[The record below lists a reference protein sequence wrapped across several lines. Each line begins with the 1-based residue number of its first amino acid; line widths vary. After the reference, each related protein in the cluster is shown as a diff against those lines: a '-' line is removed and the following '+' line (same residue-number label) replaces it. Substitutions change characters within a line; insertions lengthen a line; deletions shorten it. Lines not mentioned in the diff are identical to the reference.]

1 MECSVQ
7 DVGEVYKNDM
17 LGVRGHAE
25 LTHYEERLE
34 MVLGKELFTLAIDML
49 TEAAVTGCLTKEAI
63 AALQKEYAL
72 EEANIVEAQ
81 KEVIWVLEHD
91 GYIRQSKQGYVF
103 VSKLLKDWWRN
114 RHGAF
119 FPRVLERGK

>member
-7 DVGEVYKNDM
+7 EVNEVYGKEM

-34 MVLGKELFTLAIDML
+34 MVLGKELFTLAVDML

-63 AALQKEYAL
+63 AALQKEYTL
-72 EEANIVEAQ
+72 EESDIVEAQ

-91 GYIRQSKQGYVF
+91 GYIRQSKEGYVF
-103 VSKLLKDWWRN
+103 VSKLLKDWWKN
-114 RHGAF
+114 RHEAF
-119 FPRVLERGK
+119 FTPVLERRV